1 MITQIYEIQN
11 PHEAERCINA
21 KVDHIGSVLLS
32 QEDWQQPMIKEV
44 MQLSSGTNVKNSIIP
59 LFIEIETIYSV
70 LDYYRPHCIHFCE
83 NLTDVNRNQQNLD
96 KVILYQSKIKAKFP
110 EIKIIR
116 SIPIPQ
122 QGCFPYFPSLGIAA
136 SLEKVSDYF
145 LTDTWLSQS
154 PVNGYIGIT
163 GQTVDWE
170 IARNL
175 VQKSNIPV
183 ILAGG
188 LSPDNVYSALIR
200 VAPAGADSCT
210 LTNQINSED
219 KPIRFKKDPL
229 KVQKFVQEVRRAKQD
244 LLIKGW

>member
-11 PHEAERCINA
+11 PHEAEICINA
-21 KVDHIGSVLLS
+21 KVDHIGSILPS
-32 QEDWQQPMIKEV
+32 QENWQQPMIKEV
-44 MQLSSGTNVKNSIIP
+44 MRLSSGTKVKNSIIP
-59 LFIEIETIYSV
+59 LFMEIETIYSV

-83 NLTDVNRNQQNLD
+83 NLTDIDGNQKNLD
-96 KVILYQSKIKAKFP
+96 KIIIYQSKIKAKYP

-122 QGCFPYFPSLGIAA
+122 QGFFPYFPSLKIATL
-136 SLEKVSDYF
+136 LEKVSDYF

-163 GQTVDWE
+163 GQTVDWK
-170 IARNL
+170 IARKL

-188 LSPDNVYSALIR
+188 LSPDNVYSTLIR

-210 LTNQINSED
+210 LTNQMNREG
-219 KPIRFKKDPL
+219 KPIRFKKNSL
-229 KVQKFVQEVRRAKQD
+229 KVQKFVQEVRRAEQD